1 MQTSNHILAKEG
13 ILTAFMIARRVNS
26 MDVKGLK
33 EKFKGTKIKSDK
45 FQELLTK
52 KILKETQDAFENNKI
67 PGLMTKEV
75 ITEQEEKKR
84 IMELTYFAS
93 IMTKKLVDN
102 NISKYHSCYV
112 INAMVNMLGLTEED
126 FNEFHRKFSE
136 FRDGKPKDDPD
147 QPFE

>member
-1 MQTSNHILAKEG
+1 
-13 ILTAFMIARRVNS
+13 MIARRVNS